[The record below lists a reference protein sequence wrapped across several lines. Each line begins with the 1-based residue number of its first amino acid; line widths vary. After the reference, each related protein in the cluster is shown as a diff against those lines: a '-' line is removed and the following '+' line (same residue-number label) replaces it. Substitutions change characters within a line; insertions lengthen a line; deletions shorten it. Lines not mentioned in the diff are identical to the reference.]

1 MSYIMNTIDIASLN
15 TNRRENA
22 ESRKRFENRYTY
34 NLHVKHTREQ
44 LERMVVPRGITL
56 TIHPFDINEQRQV
69 EGTLITLSATNQ
81 NPNILCQREKDELDN
96 YISTRLDVMNDKP
109 YELSQHEQP
118 IKLETK
124 IFNEAVANR
133 AFNIYEKE
141 GETYGEV

>member
-1 MSYIMNTIDIASLN
+1 MNTIDISSLN
-15 TNRRENA
+15 TDRRENA

-34 NLHVKHTREQ
+34 NLHVRHTREQ
-44 LERMVVPRGITL
+44 LENMVIPRGITL
-56 TIHPFDINEQRQV
+56 TIHPYDINEKIQA

-96 YISTRLDVMNDKP
+96 YINTKLKVINDKP

-118 IKLETK
+118 IKIETK
-124 IFNEAVANR
+124 IFNETVAKK

-141 GETYGEV
+141 GETYGEI

>member
-56 TIHPFDINEQRQV
+56 TVHPFDINEQRQV